1 MSTIKM
7 NWGARI
13 ALLYGGFVVLIVV
26 LVTKSMREDF
36 DLVSTDYYNKELA
49 YQNVIEAGK
58 NQATLSE
65 PVKVYKDGSNVTI
78 DFPAEFDGAVVE
90 GNIQFYSKLN
100 AKWDRSIPVAI
111 DEQGNCSIPVDKLV
125 NTIYT
130 VKMDWRADGKTYY
143 QETEL
148 NLAK

>member
-1 MSTIKM
+1 M
-7 NWGARI
+7 
-13 ALLYGGFVVLIVV
+13 
-26 LVTKSMREDF
+26 
-36 DLVSTDYYNKELA
+36 
-49 YQNVIEAGK
+49 
-58 NQATLSE
+58 
-65 PVKVYKDGSNVTI
+65 
-78 DFPAEFDGAVVE
+78 E

-143 QETEL
+143 QETEI